1 MELKN
6 DIKDDVAFWDLFMD
20 IWSDSE
26 NIFALKQIWFH
37 LIRLKEKPSFDL
49 VINEDDRKVFNELP
63 EELTIY
69 RGTTEDEDEDTDSLS
84 WTIDKK
90 QAEWFANRFN
100 KDKPKVIERKIKK
113 SEVLSFYNGRSENEI
128 IIYPKK

>member
-1 MELKN
+1 
-6 DIKDDVAFWDLFMD
+6 
-20 IWSDSE
+20 
-26 NIFALKQIWFH
+26 
-37 LIRLKEKPSFDL
+37 L
-49 VINEDDRKVFNELP
+49 VINEDDRKVFNNLP
-63 EELTIY
+63 EEFTVY
-69 RGTTEDEDEDTDSLS
+69 RGTTEDEDDDTDSLS

-100 KDKPKVIERKIKK
+100 KNEPKVIERKVKK